1 MQGEQAM
8 NRADD
13 RDEVEGFDNLQTEA
27 EVAEF
32 EAWLDSFDIVPTEYY
47 PEGEAEKAWR
57 ESKTL

>member
-27 EVAEF
+27 EIAEF
-32 EAWLDSFDIVPTEYY
+32 EAWLDGFEVVEVEEIPAPRGWSEI
-47 PEGEAEKAWR
+47 EAD
-57 ESKTL
+57 